1 MSESYP
7 VFKSRDACLCASS
20 VFKWELLC
28 CVADLQ
34 TWCVSAV
41 FLEAVLLLS
50 AAAVALNCVSVI
62 RELICEL
69 PLLWML
75 VVSGYLLLWLPF
87 PCVAGNRTWSTAEWD
102 SAPTPTHVHQDGWG
116 LGHSVTEPPSV
127 TQRDAFNSEFRV
139 CTPQALKTVIWF
151 FGIGMEMEMR
161 MKKICC
167 KIHNQF
173 SCLFVFSI

>member
-1 MSESYP
+1 MGSLGEWSLNRWKTGSSLVLKVELLVSVP
-7 VFKSRDACLCASS
+7 LLRLNENFFVVWLTCRPDACLQ
-20 VFKWELLC
+20 F
-28 CVADLQ
+28 
-34 TWCVSAV
+34 

-50 AAAVALNCVSVI
+50 AAAALNCVSVI

-69 PLLWML
+69 PSLWML

-127 TQRDAFNSEFRV
+127 TQQDASNSEFRV
-139 CTPQALKTVIWF
+139 CTP
-151 FGIGMEMEMR
+151 
-161 MKKICC
+161 
-167 KIHNQF
+167 
-173 SCLFVFSI
+173 